1 MLAIINYGGGNLG
14 SVENACA
21 YLGFAARTI
30 TEPEGLEDATAV
42 ILPGQ
47 GAFGDCMN
55 NLRSAGFEEPVKEW
69 ISADKPLLGICVGLQ
84 ILFEG
89 SVESPGVP
97 GLGIFEG
104 VLDRFEPG
112 DGRKVPQMGWNRCR
126 IPSAS
131 AAEGQ
136 LFAGVPDGSHFYFV
150 HSFYA
155 PLHPAASAVA
165 DYGLEYTAA
174 ISRGRLHATQF
185 HPEKSQTHGKQLL
198 RNFYQSTLQEIS

>member
-1 MLAIINYGGGNLG
+1 MLAIIDYGMGNLG

-21 YLGFAARTI
+21 YLGFPARTI
-30 TEPEGLEDATAV
+30 TTPDGLEGASGV

-55 NLRSAGFEEPVKEW
+55 NLRSAGFEQPVRDW
-69 ISADKPLLGICVGLQ
+69 IEADKPLLGICVGLQ

-89 SVESPGVP
+89 SVESEGIS
-97 GLGIFEG
+97 GLGIFDG
-104 VLDRFEPG
+104 VLQRFEPAE
-112 DGRKVPQMGWNRCR
+112 GRKVPQMGWNRCR
-126 IPSAS
+126 IPEAS
-131 AAEGQ
+131 AADGQ

-155 PLHPAASAVA
+155 PLHPDASAVA

-185 HPEKSQTHGKQLL
+185 HPEKSQAHGKQLL
-198 RNFYQSTLQEIS
+198 RNFHAIATA